1 MCNCTLNAAKCVSP
15 VARKKDGCPQV
26 ELRCCKVP
34 GGSGS
39 RPPPVHPNYPLVK
52 PHGVPADECGVRS
65 EGGIASKIQN
75 NEDSEAGFGE
85 FPWMVAVQ
93 LRARAHDAPDLFKCG
108 GAILRKDVVL
118 TAAHCVKG

>member
-1 MCNCTLNAAKCVSP
+1 M
-15 VARKKDGCPQV
+15 
-26 ELRCCKVP
+26 RCCKVP